1 MTIQGEGHLIP
12 PLTTFLEEA
21 GYEVVS
27 PYSSHFD
34 GRGEFGIQV
43 ALHSEPKPRRVDL
56 VAACWDA
63 EQRLRS
69 VAVECKG
76 STWAVYDGLGQAVQY
91 QSLFDEVYIATPF
104 ALGADSIAR
113 STLVDLG
120 LGNITVPNDCPA
132 FVAVVPHYQRPSR
145 FELHL
150 KSQFLTRRLALGL
163 GFLEVATAPKIR
175 FGFWAQSLSVWYA
188 EEVAGHLQWN
198 CGQAFTGQLDTPYTS
213 YIGINLEHAEDIR
226 RILGNL
232 SASRFQMA
240 LKQLPLGHTAK
251 VDHDPWPANPHR
263 ETLTPLLRDARTAR
277 AGEILQLLRRENAP
291 AGYKPHFWVGWS
303 EEDWR
308 PMNRAHYV
316 EKLLEVRNLLAP
328 VMELL
333 VESNGQVKAA

>member
-1 MTIQGEGHLIP
+1 MTIQGEGHLLA
-12 PLTTFLEEA
+12 PLTAFLEEM
-21 GYEVVS
+21 GYEVLS

-43 ALHSEPKPRRVDL
+43 ALHSDPKPRRVDL
-56 VAACWDA
+56 VAARWDA
-63 EQRLRS
+63 EQRLRT

-76 STWAVYDGLGQAVQY
+76 ATWAVYDGLGQAVQY

-120 LGNITVPNDCPA
+120 LGNITVPNDYPA

-145 FELHL
+145 FEPHH
-150 KSQFLTRRLALGL
+150 KSQYLTRRLALGL
-163 GFLEVATAPKIR
+163 GFLEVAIAPKIR
-175 FGFWAQSLSVWYA
+175 FGFWTQSLSVWYA

-198 CGQAFTGQLDTPYTS
+198 CGQAFLGQLDKPYSS

-232 SASRFQMA
+232 SADQFQFA
-240 LKQLPLGHTAK
+240 LKQLPLGYTAK

-263 ETLTPLLRDARTAR
+263 ETLTPLLGNARTAR
-277 AGEILQLLRRENAP
+277 AEEILQLLRKENAP
-291 AGYKPHFWVGWS
+291 AGYKPHFWVGWT
-303 EEDWR
+303 EEDWQ
-308 PMNRAHYV
+308 PANRAQYL
-316 EKLLEVRNLLAP
+316 EKLLEVRNSLAP
-328 VMELL
+328 VMEQLA
-333 VESNGQVKAA
+333 ECNGQGMAA